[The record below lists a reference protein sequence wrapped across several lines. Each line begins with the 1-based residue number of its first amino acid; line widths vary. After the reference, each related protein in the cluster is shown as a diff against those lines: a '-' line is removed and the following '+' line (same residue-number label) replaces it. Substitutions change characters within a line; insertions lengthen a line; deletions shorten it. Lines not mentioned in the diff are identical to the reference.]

1 LKGRAPPIIPAKLV
15 AMGRNVPFKSSK
27 NFRLLRM
34 QKYNY
39 FLLPQLLLIIFWP
52 YRKIKVEQTLWC
64 QFAGQL
70 PVKNP

>member
-1 LKGRAPPIIPAKLV
+1 MRMAEPIKL
-15 AMGRNVPFKSSK
+15 SK

-52 YRKIKVEQTLWC
+52 YPKIKAAQWLWT
-64 QFAGQL
+64 QFTGPL
-70 PVKNP
+70 PKNNP